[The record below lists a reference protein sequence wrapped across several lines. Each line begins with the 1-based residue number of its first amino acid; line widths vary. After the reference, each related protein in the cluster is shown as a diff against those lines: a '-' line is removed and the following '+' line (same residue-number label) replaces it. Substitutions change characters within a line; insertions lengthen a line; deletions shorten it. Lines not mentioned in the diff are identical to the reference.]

1 MGSNQ
6 LDLKVKFDFI
16 RYANCWEDADVLLA
30 GLNMNAGGKVLSIAS
45 AGDNSLSLLTQN
57 PEIVV
62 AVDVNE
68 VQLFLT
74 EFKIICFQEL
84 QYHEILEVLGV
95 HESMQR
101 LRIYKQIK
109 GLLSKEAATYW
120 DQNLDLIEK
129 GIIYNGKF
137 EKYFIFFR
145 KMILPF
151 IHSSKTNHQ
160 LFEKKLAKNQEDFYH
175 KKWNTFTWKLFFNVF
190 FSEFVMGRF
199 GRDPAFLK
207 HVEIPVSKFIFNK
220 AETHLKSVA
229 AQQNYFLKFIH
240 LGIFEEDNL
249 PHYLRVENFQTIK
262 NNIARIKLVKGY
274 AQDAFISY
282 PQFDYFNL
290 SNIFEYMPA
299 NVFTAITHELS
310 LHSAKGSIFAY
321 WNLMVQRNLAIANAQ
336 NYQYDEALSKQL
348 SSVDKGFFY
357 NSFIVNERI

>member
-1 MGSNQ
+1 MGKEN

-30 GLNMNAGGKVLSIAS
+30 GLKMNAGGKVLSIAS

-84 QYHEILEVLGV
+84 QHHEILEVLGV
-95 HESMQR
+95 SESLQR
-101 LRIYKQIK
+101 MNIYKQIK
-109 GLLSKEAATYW
+109 GLLSKEAAAYW
-120 DQNLDLIEK
+120 NQNLDLIK
-129 GIIYNGKF
+129 NGIIYNGKF

-151 IHSSKTNHQ
+151 IHSYKTNYQ
-160 LFEKKLAKNQEDFYH
+160 LFEKKSAKEQEEFYH
-175 KKWNTFTWKLFFNVF
+175 KKWNTTTWKLFFNVF

-207 HVEIPVSKFIFNK
+207 QVEIPVSNFIFNK

-240 LGIFEEDNL
+240 LGMFEEENL
-249 PHYLRVENFQTIK
+249 PHYLRLENFQAIK
-262 NNIARIKLVKGY
+262 NNISKIKLVKGY

-290 SNIFEYMPA
+290 SNIFEYMPS
-299 NVFTAITHELS
+299 NVFTAITKELS
-310 LHSAKGSIFAY
+310 LHSPKGAIFAY
-321 WNLMVQRNLAIANAQ
+321 WNLMVQRNLAIADAQ
-336 NYQYDEALSKQL
+336 KYKYDEAFSKQL
-348 SSVDKGFFY
+348 TSVDKGFFY
-357 NSFIVNERI
+357 HSFIVNERI